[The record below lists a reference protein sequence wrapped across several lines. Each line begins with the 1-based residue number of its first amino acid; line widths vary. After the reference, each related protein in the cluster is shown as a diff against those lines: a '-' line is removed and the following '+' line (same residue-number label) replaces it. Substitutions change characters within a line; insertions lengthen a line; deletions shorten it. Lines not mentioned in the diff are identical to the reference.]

1 MPTIFFNQL
10 VSTTSVGGL
19 QMAPL
24 KTLPALQAELTSL
37 RFFKPLASEAFHRM
51 VNIEQIGLI
60 QLEYHLD
67 TLENEGGRPTLP
79 SRKEACGRSL
89 SPNVNIQKTPRCT
102 LSAEKAVSQRLTR
115 NRLRFLFIRMAI
127 LSGRVMEVPLGCC
140 AGLAFAVRP
149 QNSVEGKGS
158 VL

>member
-1 MPTIFFNQL
+1 
-10 VSTTSVGGL
+10 
-19 QMAPL
+19 MAPL
-24 KTLPALQAELTSL
+24 ETLPALPGELTSP
-37 RFFKPLASEAFHRM
+37 RFFKTGHMTLELASEAFHRM

-67 TLENEGGRPTLP
+67 TLENEGGRPMLP
-79 SRKEACGRSL
+79 SRKEACGKSL

-115 NRLRFLFIRMAI
+115 NRLRLLFIRMAI
-127 LSGRVMEVPLGCC
+127 LLGRVMEVPLGCF

-149 QNSVEGKGS
+149 QNSME
-158 VL
+158 